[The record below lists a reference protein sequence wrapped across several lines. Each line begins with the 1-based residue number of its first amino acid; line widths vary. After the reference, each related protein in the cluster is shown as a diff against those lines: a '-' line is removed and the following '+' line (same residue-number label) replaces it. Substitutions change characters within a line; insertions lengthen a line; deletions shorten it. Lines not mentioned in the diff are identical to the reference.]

1 MKYLKEGDRTLFRC
15 CQTPPNGDVNKL
27 SMLGIN
33 PLTAYLLLTEFRQL
47 NAGEWIIQNDANSS
61 VGRAVISIAKARGI
75 RTVSVVHR
83 LDLVDE
89 MKGLGGDIVLVD
101 GLDLSQRITAATDKA
116 KIELALDGV
125 GGSATQHLLASIELN
140 GTVVVYSVMSA
151 EPLSVDGPHLV
162 FNNHRIQGF
171 WAVNW
176 LRSQTSF
183 DKIAAIYDELAPMM
197 AAGVISLPVAGGF
210 GLEQYREALAVAG
223 KDRGGAISE
232 PGPRTGSHPAM
243 TDSISNH
250 RGQVH
255 HERRLDTR
263 ARESVAPNV
272 VETDE
277 TIMSMKSA
285 LREHWPE
292 YLIEGWALGT
302 FMISVGLFVT
312 LFESPRSL
320 VLAVVPNAHLRIALL
335 GTAIGTTAIL
345 LIHSPWGKRSGA
357 HMNPAITL
365 AFLRLSKIRS
375 WDAAFFIAAQT
386 LGGTLGVVVVA
397 ICLGSVFTDPP
408 VSYAVTVPGSAGTA
422 VAFAAEA
429 VISFSLMTTILAFTA
444 SPGLIRF
451 TGLSVGCLVT
461 LFIIVESPLSGTSMN
476 PARTLA
482 SAAPVM
488 MWQYLWIY
496 LLAPTI
502 GMLAAAEFQLFM
514 RGRGAPGCTKLLQ
527 SRAVRCIHCGYCPS
541 SSAGAASGFAYPELL
556 PCLSP
561 PSPGAGGQPSDRSTA
576 RDR

>member
-1 MKYLKEGDRTLFRC
+1 VNYLKEGDRTLFRR
-15 CQTPPNGDVNKL
+15 CQTPPDGDINQL

-47 NAGEWIIQNDANSS
+47 KAGDWIIQNDANSS
-61 VGRAVISIAKARGI
+61 VGCAVISIAKARGI

-89 MKGLGGDIVLVD
+89 MKGLGGDVVLVD

-125 GGSATQHLLASIELN
+125 GGSATQRLLASIELY
-140 GTVVVYSVMSA
+140 GTVVVYGVMSA

-162 FNNHRIQGF
+162 FSSHRIEGF

-183 DKIAAIYDELAPMM
+183 DKLAAIYDELAPMM
-197 AAGVISLPVAGGF
+197 AAGVISLPVAGEF
-210 GLEQYREALAVAG
+210 DLEQYRKALSVAG
-223 KDRGGAISE
+223 KDRGRAISE
-232 PGPRTGSHPAM
+232 PGP
-243 TDSISNH
+243 
-250 RGQVH
+250 
-255 HERRLDTR
+255 HERRLDTP
-263 ARESVAPNV
+263 ARESVVPNLMGSA
-272 VETDE
+272 ETA
-277 TIMSMKSA
+277 MSLRSA

-292 YLIEGWALGT
+292 YLIEGWALGS

-320 VLAVVPNAHLRIALL
+320 VLAVVPNAHLRVALL
-335 GTAIGTTAIL
+335 GIAIGTTAIF
-345 LIHSPWGKRSGA
+345 LIHSPWGKRSGT
-357 HMNPAITL
+357 HMNPAITV
-365 AFLRLSKIRS
+365 AFLRLRKIHA

-397 ICLGSVFTDPP
+397 ICLGHVFTDPP
-408 VSYAVTVPGSAGTA
+408 VSYAVTVPGSAGMA
-422 VAFAAEA
+422 AAFAAET

-444 SPGLIRF
+444 SPKLIRF
-451 TGLSVGCLVT
+451 TGLSVGCLVA

-496 LLAPTI
+496 LAAPTI

-527 SRAVRCIHCGYCPS
+527 SRTVRCIHCGYCPG
-541 SSAGAASGFAYPELL
+541 SSAGAATSPAGVYPELL

-561 PSPGAGGQPSDRSTA
+561 PSPGTGSQPTDRSTTSH
-576 RDR
+576 R